1 MECSTRIK
9 RRSRQAERGKI
20 MEIDANEVIGQLRQE
35 VSDLHYENIILK
47 IQIRNLN
54 EQTKEE
60 KDGKEGD

>member
-1 MECSTRIK
+1 MD
-9 RRSRQAERGKI
+9 
-20 MEIDANEVIGQLRQE
+20 IDANEVIGQLRQE